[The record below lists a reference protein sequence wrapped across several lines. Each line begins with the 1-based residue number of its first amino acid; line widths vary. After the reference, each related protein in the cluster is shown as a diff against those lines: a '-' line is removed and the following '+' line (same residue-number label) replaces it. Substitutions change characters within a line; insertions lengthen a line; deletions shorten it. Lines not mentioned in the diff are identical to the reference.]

1 MFSQR
6 NVLRAKRSS
15 TGTVASLIG
24 YADTTAAPPPTAKR
38 FSSMLVILILA
49 LLGVLPAWP
58 YSHGWGYYPSG
69 GLGILL
75 IIVIILMLL

>member
-38 FSSMLVILILA
+38 FSSMPFLEGVAFMSGILFA
-49 LLGVLPAWP
+49 LLFSWNLLAATPAGCEGKKLPRFED
-58 YSHGWGYYPSG
+58 
-69 GLGILL
+69 
-75 IIVIILMLL
+75 